1 MTKKKKTSKPTKAA
15 SSPVHQLETE
25 LSDLRRDLR
34 KTVKAYVLRLEADLQ
49 KSSAAVQAFRSHEEL
64 SREDMHEVR
73 DMTML
78 LRRRK
83 LKPEKG
89 RRKDLRKID
98 ALIEDLQMFVTNGDA
113 GNR

>member
-1 MTKKKKTSKPTKAA
+1 MTKKRKPSKPVRGV

-25 LSDLRRDLR
+25 LSNLRRDLR
-34 KTVKAYVLRLEADLQ
+34 TTVKAYVLRLEADLRR
-49 KSSAAVQAFRSHEEL
+49 SSDAVQAFRGQEEL
-64 SREDMHEVR
+64 SRENMHEVR

-98 ALIEDLQMFVTNGDA
+98 ALIADLQMFVPNGA
-113 GNR
+113 GAAK